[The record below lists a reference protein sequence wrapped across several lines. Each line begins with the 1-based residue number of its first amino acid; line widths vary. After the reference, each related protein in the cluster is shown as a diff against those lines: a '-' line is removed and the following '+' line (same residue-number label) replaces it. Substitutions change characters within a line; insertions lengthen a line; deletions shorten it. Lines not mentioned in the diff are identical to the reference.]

1 MTTTTMTTPT
11 LPTAPAPTGPTPTG
25 PTPTGPSRGPLP
37 IPTPRGRIARLGRGH
52 PGDPAWVRPALLVL
66 LAATGLLYLWN
77 LSASGYANSFYAA
90 AVQAGSTSWKA
101 WFFGS
106 LDPANF
112 ITVDKP
118 PAALWVMGLSARL
131 FGFSSWSLLVPQALE
146 GVAAVA
152 LLSATVRRWSGPAA
166 GLLAG
171 AILAL
176 TPAAVLMFRFNH
188 PDALLTLLLVA
199 AAYGVTRALEHGSTG
214 WLTLAGTA
222 IGLAFLTKMLQ
233 GFLVLPAFALVYLV
247 AAPTSLRR
255 RITQLLAAGLAVV
268 VSAGWWVAAVALWP
282 ASSRPYIG
290 GSTNNSVLDLMFGYN
305 GFGRLLGGS
314 GGGGGGGGGGSSAAA
329 GSSFGGATGL
339 TRLFGSEMG
348 NEISWLLPAAL
359 VALVAGLWLT
369 RRTPRTDRTRAAL
382 ALWGGWLIVTGMV
395 FSYMQGTIHPY
406 YAVALAPAVAALV
419 AVGSRELWQHRNT
432 MTGRV
437 GLAAT
442 TVAAR
447 PTRPVM
453 VLRCCQSSRP
463 PTATRAATA
472 GASATA

>member
-1 MTTTTMTTPT
+1 MTTTT
-11 LPTAPAPTGPTPTG
+11 LPTANAPTGPTPTG
-25 PTPTGPSRGPLP
+25 PTRTGPTRVDHSRGSSP
-37 IPTPRGRIARLGRGH
+37 IPTPRGRFARLGRGH

-90 AVQAGSTSWKA
+90 AVQ
-101 WFFGS
+101 
-106 LDPANF
+106 
-112 ITVDKP
+112 
-118 PAALWVMGLSARL
+118 
-131 FGFSSWSLLVPQALE
+131 
-146 GVAAVA
+146 
-152 LLSATVRRWSGPAA
+152 SGPAA

-222 IGLAFLTKMLQ
+222 IGFAFLTKMLQ

-290 GSTNNSVLDLMFGYN
+290 GSTN
-305 GFGRLLGGS
+305 
-314 GGGGGGGGGGSSAAA
+314 
-329 GSSFGGATGL
+329 
-339 TRLFGSEMG
+339 
-348 NEISWLLPAAL
+348 
-359 VALVAGLWLT
+359 
-369 RRTPRTDRTRAAL
+369 
-382 ALWGGWLIVTGMV
+382 
-395 FSYMQGTIHPY
+395 
-406 YAVALAPAVAALV
+406 
-419 AVGSRELWQHRNT
+419 
-432 MTGRV
+432 
-437 GLAAT
+437 
-442 TVAAR
+442 
-447 PTRPVM
+447 
-453 VLRCCQSSRP
+453 
-463 PTATRAATA
+463 
-472 GASATA
+472 